1 MSDYLSSKIIRETKT
16 ASGSKKYT
24 VQQLRKEVRALVKEA
39 NTILYQLDESEKA
52 GYMKQ
57 IASDI
62 QQGKIRASKTGE
74 GFVQMNVKYMR
85 SAQLQTAY
93 NALKAFI
100 VADKESVEYAKRMA
114 GREDRMRRKTAKTL
128 GKSISK
134 KAYKKMMQMW
144 EEYGDEVD
152 MFGYKELIDYAKKSS
167 RKKESIHDAL
177 QRGQEKLESM
187 GMTPTPKM
195 VLKYLE
201 NENAI
206 ESKMDQL
213 RQQGVEESQLYD
225 MALKDLSRQ

>member
-39 NTILYQLDESEKA
+39 NTILYQLDESKKA
-52 GYMKQ
+52 RYMKQ

-62 QQGKIRASKTGE
+62 QQGKIRESKTGE

-100 VADKESVEYAKRMA
+100 AADKESVEYAKRMA
-114 GREDRMRRKTAKTL
+114 GREDRMRRKTEKTL

-134 KAYKKMMQMW
+134 KADKKMMQMW

-152 MFGYKELIDYAKKSS
+152 MFGYGELIDYAKKSS

-177 QRGQEKLESM
+177 ARGQEKLESL
-187 GMTPTPKM
+187 GVSPTPKM